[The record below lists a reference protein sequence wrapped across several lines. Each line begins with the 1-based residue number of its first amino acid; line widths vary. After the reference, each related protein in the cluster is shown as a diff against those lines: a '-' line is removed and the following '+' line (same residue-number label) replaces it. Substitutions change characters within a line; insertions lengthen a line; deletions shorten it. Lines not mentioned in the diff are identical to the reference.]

1 MRYKHNGVSCIYI
14 YKTGLCSLSLSLVGY
29 VCKRHRADKT
39 VHKKKCKKTPRKS
52 HFPTPFVVLFLQE
65 FYLLLL
71 CGRDRTAKGEK
82 IINQPPM
89 IFHSRTILNIRL
101 YLNTRWSSC
110 FLQLTK
116 RCALKTKVRKGG
128 PPHHQTY

>member
-14 YKTGLCSLSLSLVGY
+14 YKTGLCSLSLSLAMY
-29 VCKRHRADKT
+29 VNVTERIKLSTKRNVVRKLQGNHIFL
-39 VHKKKCKKTPRKS
+39 PRSSFYFYRK
-52 HFPTPFVVLFLQE
+52 

-101 YLNTRWSSC
+101 YLNTRRSSC

>member
-1 MRYKHNGVSCIYI
+1 MVCPVYIYI
-14 YKTGLCSLSLSLVGY
+14 KLDCALSLSLVGY

-101 YLNTRWSSC
+101 YLNTRWSSYC